1 MLPFVLDEGIKDMG
15 RVYRKQT
22 IEGVTVPAII
32 KNGSYFWDSMAVYE
46 DGTVS
51 CWEKVDLDKVPEKLA
66 SGWLQFSVPVG
77 KELSIFELCG
87 VKIISADWRFNEKSY
102 YDHIVE
108 TVRSINPEM
117 ENIYKTTQREHDKWE
132 KHRVGFTASP
142 TPCKLKGNFGY
153 DLLDGGSAHIFLNK
167 DGKLL
172 LTELY
177 AYKDGTFSVDGLGEE
192 YLTFEDI
199 TKLFKDKILRT
210 APRKGET
217 VSFGALGEAEV
228 EVMYEPVSSK
238 QKLAEL
244 ENKSLR
250 VQGKPDAHDAAINAY
265 HAYLVEPNEFYKEKL
280 REAYEA
286 VPEHERCY
294 LGDMDTRDSDFQRIL
309 YTNNKREV

>member
-1 MLPFVLDEGIKDMG
+1 MG

-32 KNGSYFWDSMAVYE
+32 RNGSYFWHSMAVYE

-51 CWEKVDLDKVPEKLA
+51 CWEKVDLSGVPQKLT
-66 SGWLQFSVPVG
+66 SGWLQFSVPEG
-77 KELSIFELCG
+77 RELSIHSLCS
-87 VKIISADWRFNEKSY
+87 VKILSADWRFNAKSY
-102 YDHIVE
+102 YDYIVE

-117 ENIYKTTQREHDKWE
+117 ENIYKTTQRERDKW
-132 KHRVGFTASP
+132 KKYHVAFTASP
-142 TPCKLKGNFGY
+142 IPCKMNGSFGY
-153 DLLDGGSAHIFLNK
+153 DLLDGDNASIFLRK
-167 DGKLL
+167 DGKLF

-177 AYKDGTFSVDGLGEE
+177 AYKDGTFSVDGLSED
-192 YLTFEDI
+192 YLSFEDI
-199 TKLFKDKILRT
+199 TKLFKDKTLRT
-210 APRKGET
+210 APGKGEA

-228 EVMYEPVSSK
+228 EVMHKPVSYK

-250 VQGKPDAHDAAINAY
+250 VQNKPDAHDRCIAAY
-265 HAYLVEPNEFYKEKL
+265 HAYLVEPTEFYRERL

-294 LGDMDTRDSDFQRIL
+294 LGDMDTRDGDFRRIL
-309 YTNNKREV
+309 YTNDKREV